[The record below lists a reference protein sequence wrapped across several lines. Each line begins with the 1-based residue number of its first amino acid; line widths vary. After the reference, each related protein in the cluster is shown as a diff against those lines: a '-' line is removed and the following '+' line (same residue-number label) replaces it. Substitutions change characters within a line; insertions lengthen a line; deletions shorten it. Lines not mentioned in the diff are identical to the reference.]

1 MSAPCSACR
10 AYIGSVRIA
19 NDADPALITDQNR
32 HWSDIA
38 ARPQSRLGRIQQ
50 FRGVVGECAHTML
63 IATPVQILEP
73 CFGTRLLSSKEP
85 SRPFHGL
92 HSSVGLDVRI
102 EAIFLLL
109 MFGIVGLPVPDKPLM
124 IFSGYLV
131 STGHLDLVPTLLVAF
146 AGSVSGI
153 TTSYLL
159 GRTLGLGFVHKYGR
173 YIHVTEKRL
182 NFVHSSFDRIGHWV
196 LFIGYYIAGVRHF
209 SALIAGTSCLEYR
222 SFAIYAYSGAAV
234 WVCTFIGIGYYFGD
248 EWRMVAEIIHA
259 NLLLISAFVVVVGGA
274 YGVYWW
280 RRNRSRIDAS

>member
-1 MSAPCSACR
+1 M
-10 AYIGSVRIA
+10 
-19 NDADPALITDQNR
+19 D
-32 HWSDIA
+32 
-38 ARPQSRLGRIQQ
+38 
-50 FRGVVGECAHTML
+50 F
-63 IATPVQILEP
+63 ILQWVSTY
-73 CFGTRLLSSKEP
+73 GY
-85 SRPFHGL
+85 
-92 HSSVGLDVRI
+92 

-109 MFGIVGLPVPDKPLM
+109 MFGIVGLPVPDEPLM

-182 NFVHSSFDRIGHWV
+182 NFVHSWFDRIGHWV

-248 EWRMVAEIIHA
+248 KWRMVAEIIHA

-274 YGVYWW
+274 YAVYWW